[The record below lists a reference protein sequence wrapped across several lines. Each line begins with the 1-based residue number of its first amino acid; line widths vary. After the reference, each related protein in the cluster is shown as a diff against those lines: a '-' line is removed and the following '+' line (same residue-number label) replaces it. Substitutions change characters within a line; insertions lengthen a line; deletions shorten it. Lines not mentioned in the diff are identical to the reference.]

1 MADSFKY
8 SIPKVFYYSVN
19 EAAFKA
25 RNTAE
30 TVITAVGNGGAYITN
45 GTNYGLVA
53 PVNLPQGANIIT
65 ITVHFYDAS
74 MAQDLTANLINEF
87 SSGYNFLASVS
98 STGSAGL
105 NIQTYT
111 LPAPQTI
118 NNSFS
123 SYEILVVPSTGSWN
137 TSDIAIRSVIIQYT
151 MNETN

>member
-1 MADSFKY
+1 
-8 SIPKVFYYSVN
+8 
-19 EAAFKA
+19 
-25 RNTAE
+25 
-30 TVITAVGNGGAYITN
+30 
-45 GTNYGLVA
+45 VA

-105 NIQTYT
+105 NVQTYT